1 MVIYLFG
8 WKLQAQDDLKL
19 QLIKK
24 IDVQSRFI
32 EIDKL
37 QQLYIVTDDHTL
49 QKYSPD
55 GELLKYFNENN
66 IGAISSID
74 VTNPFQPLVYYG
86 EYQIG
91 VMLDRSLSEIFRFKL
106 GDLNLYQIDAV
117 GLSSDNL
124 LWLYDPNSFK
134 LKKIDKNLRTV
145 TESLDLT
152 GILEESFL
160 PVKLIESDNKV
171 FLFDPDYGLMIFDL
185 MGNYLKTIKNI
196 DAEFIQIQDNE
207 LHYLDSNNKLNAF
220 KISNLQKKQ
229 IDLKSKEIE
238 SDHLIELKIS
248 IERLFLMYN
257 DRVDILKK

>member
-1 MVIYLFG
+1 MFG
-8 WKLQAQDDLKL
+8 LKIQAQDDLKL

-24 IDVQSRFI
+24 IDIKSRFI
-32 EIDKL
+32 EVDKL

-55 GELLKYFNENN
+55 GELLKYYNENN

-91 VMLDRSLSEIFRFKL
+91 VMLDRSLSEIFRFRL

-152 GILEESFL
+152 GILENSFL
-160 PVKLIESDNKV
+160 PVKLVESDNKV
-171 FLFDPDYGLMIFDL
+171 FLFDPNYGIIIFDL
-185 MGNYLKTIKNI
+185 MGNYIKTIKNI
-196 DAEFIQIQDNE
+196 DAEIIQLQDSE
-207 LHYLDSNNKLNAF
+207 LHYLDSNHNLNSLN
-220 KISNLQKKQ
+220 ISNLQKKQ
-229 IDLKSKEIE
+229 IALKNKEID
-238 SDHLIELKIS
+238 SDNLIELKIS
-248 IERLFLMYN
+248 VDRIFLRYN
-257 DRVDILKK
+257 DHVDLLKK

>member
-1 MVIYLFG
+1 
-8 WKLQAQDDLKL
+8 
-19 QLIKK
+19 
-24 IDVQSRFI
+24 
-32 EIDKL
+32 
-37 QQLYIVTDDHTL
+37 
-49 QKYSPD
+49 
-55 GELLKYFNENN
+55 
-66 IGAISSID
+66 
-74 VTNPFQPLVYYG
+74 
-86 EYQIG
+86 
-91 VMLDRSLSEIFRFKL
+91 L

-171 FLFDPDYGLMIFDL
+171 FLFDLDYGLMIFDL